1 MKTLPRSIH
10 SLLKPWVVAGLFLPL
25 PCRADVDTEDDGGWA
40 KEFRL
45 GAMTTLNLTAR
56 FSTHGN
62 FGTTSGSPGPT
73 GISRANHIYDDG
85 FVRVDGTGNTGGV
98 TSLWG
103 YTGAGQYN
111 SAKQT
116 LTYHATSSY
125 SATGDS
131 KVDGALNPGFDMAY
145 GGKLAQWERLSL
157 SWEMGFQWQNLSF
170 TDDHPLT
177 AVAQRTVHQFSTG
190 GVVIPQAPY
199 SGPASGLGPV
209 IGDVATALPTETG
222 LSGTVSGTRKVEG
235 SLYLLRFGPKL
246 NFNLFPRVGLGVGAG
261 GAVGYLDGKYDYNER
276 LMFADGSQSSSSG
289 SHGSSDVVFGGYVG
303 ATLHFFVQKD
313 ADIYLGAQF
322 MSLGHQDFGANGREA
337 RVDMSQGLQV
347 MAGVHWPF

>member
-1 MKTLPRSIH
+1 MKTLPSTIH
-10 SLLKPWVVAGLFLPL
+10 SLLKPWVVAGLILPL
-25 PCRADVDTEDDGGWA
+25 PCIADVDSEDDGGWA
-40 KEFRL
+40 KEFRI
-45 GAMTTLNLTAR
+45 GAMTSLNLTAR

-62 FGTTSGSPGPT
+62 FATSSGSPGPT
-73 GISRANHIYDDG
+73 GSSGANHLYDDG

-103 YTGAGQYN
+103 YNSASQYN
-111 SAKQT
+111 SANQT
-116 LTYHATSSY
+116 LTYHSTSSY
-125 SATGDS
+125 STTGET
-131 KVDGALNPGFDMAY
+131 KVDGTLNPGFDMAY
-145 GGKLAQWERLSL
+145 GGKLVQWQRLSL
-157 SWEMGFQWQNLSF
+157 SWEMGFQWQNLGF

-190 GVVIPQAPY
+190 GIVVPQAPY
-199 SGPASGLGPV
+199 SGPTSGLGPV
-209 IGDVATALPTETG
+209 IGDVATALPTEMGRLGKVT
-222 LSGTVSGTRKVEG
+222 GTRKVEG
-235 SLYLLRFGPKL
+235 SLYLFRIGPKL
-246 NFNLFPRVGLGVGAG
+246 NFTLFPRVGLGVGAG
-261 GAVGYLDGKYDYNER
+261 PAVGYLDGKYDYNER
-276 LMFADGSQSSSSG
+276 LTFVDGSQSSSSG
-289 SHGSSDVVFGGYVG
+289 SHGSSDVVFGGYAG